1 VKKLFIKSILTTV
14 ITAALVSCG
23 GGSND
28 LAGIGGSGYVSDGTV
43 TGFGSVYVNGVKFE
57 TNSAI
62 FEVEDNINATQT
74 DLRIGMVVQVFGDIN
89 TSTATRIHYS
99 DDLEGPITSINE
111 NADLT
116 EKTLTILGTTVI
128 VDKSDTVYENTS
140 YSALANDNVIEVSG
154 YYDNTNVLHASYVEF
169 KSAVSNTSDVFEV
182 SGIITNLGGSS
193 FTVQGISINA
203 EAAVLSDLP
212 NGLQNGIDVEV
223 KGRLNGSVID
233 AVEVEGNNDE
243 LSDDGSDVS
252 IEGIITDYVDDNNFK
267 IKGQLINATTATKL
281 PSVLTLKNGI
291 KVEAEGTI
299 SNGVL
304 NATEIESRSGDSE
317 VTAVVTSVDIDNKVL
332 TVSVVAGQPS
342 ITVQLT
348 SATLTEDGIDSGQLD
363 LSNITTNTDFVEVR
377 GFESGTRT
385 ITATRVKRLTGEK
398 TELQGVITAKDD
410 DISITILGIV
420 FPVDINT
427 EYEDEFEATI
437 PDFFSLFPDTV
448 ILDQSIISI
457 EDAVN
462 VDTNPVGFA
471 DSVEIE
477 SL

>member
-1 VKKLFIKSILTTV
+1 MKKLFIKSILTTV